1 MPAATSPKKSIG
13 KVLKKVSAD
22 IILTAITVISLCVLG
37 YVVYAYIRSAEIGT
51 EIGTTAGKAAGRLSG
66 SFDGITE
73 GLAEG
78 AKEGKDAGM
87 SAEDTE
93 VSIGNRIQAVGKLEV
108 LSATVVMHDLLE
120 IGGKQKG
127 LFSFLTGDD
136 AKYKTLIA
144 FYGDVTFTV
153 DLYDASIDPQG
164 TIYNVVLPMPEATVR
179 INDSKTQQLD
189 SYMKHSWTGSNEDGY
204 TAAINSI
211 KQITLNAE
219 ESVTNYDLL
228 KESAKDSAIKQVT
241 FLIQSATKEEV
252 VVHVS
257 FKDEL
262 SEEDNAQSSD
272 KEE

>member
-136 AKYKTLIA
+136 AKYKTL
-144 FYGDVTFTV
+144 
-153 DLYDASIDPQG
+153 
-164 TIYNVVLPMPEATVR
+164 
-179 INDSKTQQLD
+179 K
-189 SYMKHSWTGSNEDGY
+189 
-204 TAAINSI
+204 
-211 KQITLNAE
+211 
-219 ESVTNYDLL
+219 
-228 KESAKDSAIKQVT
+228 
-241 FLIQSATKEEV
+241 
-252 VVHVS
+252 
-257 FKDEL
+257 
-262 SEEDNAQSSD
+262 
-272 KEE
+272 